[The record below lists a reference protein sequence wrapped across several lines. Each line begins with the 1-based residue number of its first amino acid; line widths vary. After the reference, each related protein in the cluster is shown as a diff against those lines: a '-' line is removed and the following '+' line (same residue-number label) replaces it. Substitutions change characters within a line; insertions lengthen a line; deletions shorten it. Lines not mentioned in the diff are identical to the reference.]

1 VPDPVVVPPRST
13 PTACP
18 LLVVVRDADD
28 IGGPLREARGRA
40 AAEGR
45 VLLVALVVPPLP
57 LSTHPVVHALY
68 TSAVKD
74 LAAAAAMA
82 GRGDHRRLSVTV
94 VPVRAPR
101 RPTRPGARRALR
113 RRLDEV
119 ARRYGAERHPD
130 PPADRPGTPPGAA
143 VSAAR
148 R

>member
-1 VPDPVVVPPRST
+1 
-13 PTACP
+13 

-45 VLLVALVVPPLP
+45 ALLVALVVPPLP
-57 LSTHPVVHALY
+57 LSTHPVVQALY

-74 LAAAAAMA
+74 LTAAVAMA
-82 GRGDHRRLSVTV
+82 ARGSRRGLSVTV

-101 RPTRPGARRALR
+101 RPTRPRARRALG

-130 PPADRPGTPPGAA
+130 PPADLPGTPPGAA
-143 VSAAR
+143 VPAVR